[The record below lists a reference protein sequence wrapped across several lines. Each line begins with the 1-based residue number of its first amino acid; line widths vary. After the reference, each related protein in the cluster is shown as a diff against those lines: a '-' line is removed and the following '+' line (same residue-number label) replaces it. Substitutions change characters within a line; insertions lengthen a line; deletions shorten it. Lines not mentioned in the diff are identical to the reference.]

1 MGTKSLHPQG
11 CSIARPINLLTA
23 VQVRTLRPGRHADG
37 KGLYLL
43 VKAEGGA
50 SWVCRYKQAGKARDA
65 GLGAARGAEAVPLG
79 EARTRRDT
87 IWTMHRGGIDPL
99 ADKAA
104 TKARA
109 AAEAQDQRAR
119 AVTFQAAAE
128 AYILANEAGWSNIKH
143 KAQWRATLTAYAYPL
158 LGALPVA
165 EVGTPHVL
173 AALEAIWRTKP
184 ETATR
189 VRSRIELVLDYARVR
204 EWRTGENPA
213 RWRGHL
219 AQLLPKRSK
228 VAAVK
233 HHAALPWG
241 EVPAFMATLAAL
253 DGMGAQAL
261 RFAILAAARTGEVI
275 GATWAEIDL
284 AEKTWTIPAAR
295 MKAKREHRV
304 PLAPT
309 ALAILADV
317 AKLRASDDPALPL
330 FSGQGGKRGLSN
342 MSLLAV
348 LRRMKR
354 GDVTTHGFRSA
365 FRDWASE
372 RTTYGPE
379 VAEMAL
385 AHAVGDRV
393 EAAYRRGDLFAK
405 RRGLMDDWSTFA
417 TTPASDEAGKVVS
430 LFSRDTADT
439 SDTRGDFGTRSTRFG
454 ADNAP
459 EKVGGGR

>member
-1 MGTKSLHPQG
+1 M
-11 CSIARPINLLTA
+11 ARPINLLTA
-23 VQVRTLRPGRHADG
+23 VQVRTLGPGRHADG

-65 GLGAARGAEAVPLG
+65 GLGAARGAEAVPLA

-87 IWTMHRGGIDPL
+87 LWTMHRGGVDPL
-99 ADKAA
+99 AEKAA
-104 TKARA
+104 AKARA

-128 AYILANEAGWSNIKH
+128 AYILANEAAWSNIKH
-143 KAQWRATLTAYAYPL
+143 KAQWRTTLAAYAYPHF
-158 LGALPVA
+158 GALPVA

-189 VRSRIELVLDYARVR
+189 VRSRIELTLDYARVR

-228 VAAVK
+228 VAAVE
-233 HHAALPWG
+233 HHAALPWA
-241 EVPAFMATLAAL
+241 EVPAFMVALAGL
-253 DGMGAQAL
+253 EGMGAMAL

-275 GATWAEIDL
+275 GATWGEIDL
-284 AEKTWTIPAAR
+284 AEKAWTIPAVR

-304 PLAPT
+304 PLAPA
-309 ALAILADV
+309 ALAILAAV
-317 AKLRASDDPALPL
+317 AKRAHSDDPALPV
-330 FSGQGGKRGLSN
+330 FPGQGGKRGLSN
-342 MSLLAV
+342 MAMLTV
-348 LRRMKR
+348 LRRMR
-354 GDVTTHGFRSA
+354 RDDVTTHGFRSA

-385 AHAVGDRV
+385 AHAVGNAV
-393 EAAYRRGDLFAK
+393 EAAYRRGDLFTK
-405 RRGLMDDWSTFA
+405 RRGLMDDWASFA
-417 TTPASDEAGKVVS
+417 TTPAGGEPGKVIS
-430 LFSRDTADT
+430 LRTRDKADT
-439 SDTRGDFGTRSTRFG
+439 SDTTPSSLVVRR
-454 ADNAP
+454 
-459 EKVGGGR
+459 

>member
-1 MGTKSLHPQG
+1 MGGNENPHPLG
-11 CSIARPINLLTA
+11 CTMARPINLLTA
-23 VQVRTLRPGRHADG
+23 VQVRTLGPGRHADG

-43 VKAEGGA
+43 IKEAGGA
-50 SWVCRYKQAGKARDA
+50 SWVVRYKQAGKARDA
-65 GLGAARGAEAVPLG
+65 GLGAARGAEAVPLA

-87 IWTMHRGGIDPL
+87 LWTMHRGGVDPL
-99 ADKAA
+99 AEKAA
-104 TKARA
+104 AKARA

-119 AVTFQAAAE
+119 AVTFQGAAE

-143 KAQWRATLTAYAYPL
+143 KAQWRATLTAYAYPHM
-158 LGALPVA
+158 GALPVA
-165 EVGTPHVL
+165 EVGTPHIL

-228 VAAVK
+228 VAAVE

-241 EVPAFMATLAAL
+241 EVPAFMATLAGL

-261 RFAILAAARTGEVI
+261 RFAILTAARTGEVI
-275 GATWAEIDL
+275 GATWGEIDL
-284 AEKTWTIPAAR
+284 AEKTWTIPAER

-304 PLAPT
+304 PLTRPT
-309 ALAILADV
+309 LAILADA
-317 AKLRASDDPALPL
+317 AKLRASNDAALPV
-330 FSGQGGKRGLSN
+330 FPGQGGKRGLSN
-342 MSLLAV
+342 MALLSV

-354 GDVTTHGFRSA
+354 DDVTTHGFRSA

-385 AHAVGDRV
+385 AHAVGNAV
-393 EAAYRRGDLFAK
+393 EAAYRRGDLIEK
-405 RRGLMDDWSTFA
+405 RRGLMDDWATFCA
-417 TTPASDEAGKVVS
+417 TPATAELGKIVS
-430 LFSRDTADT
+430 LRVSAA
-439 SDTRGDFGTRSTRFG
+439 GDKRRSIQRAG
-454 ADNAP
+454 Q
-459 EKVGGGR
+459 